1 MRISTNMMFD
11 RNLNNM
17 GKTTSRLDRA
27 SEQMYTGEKFKV
39 ASEDPAGMAQKLGLT
54 SEIELFKQY
63 STNGGL
69 LQGSLSLE
77 ESVLDSLNTV
87 MSSAYTKVQ
96 QSMNGAHDAT
106 DKEAIA
112 TELEELQKH
121 MFDLMNSKNASG
133 EYIFGGN
140 QSQTQPFIKD
150 SSGIYQFQGD
160 SGQRFVQ
167 VSPSVRIA
175 SNDSGL
181 ELFQAVPTRRT
192 ATANTANITTAVT
205 DQGQFDT
212 FYRTRYDPVTAANN
226 TYTVNT
232 LAGTPPQYEIR
243 NAGGTLMQS
252 GDYTQGVA
260 ISFNGLE
267 LKVNVVAPGAAQT
280 FDLTLPKN
288 DNILNTMS
296 DMIAALR
303 DPALTPEQF
312 KDVVAD
318 TEVHLNKARDTVNVA
333 TGHLGGRMNNLDD
346 VLNSNEGLTNL
357 NQESRATVS
366 EIDLYEAISNVT
378 KENSALTIAQQA
390 YTMVNKTTLF
400 SYL

>member
-1 MRISTNMMFD
+1 MRISTNMMFE
-11 RNLNNM
+11 RNLSNM
-17 GKTTSRLDRA
+17 GKSTSRLDRA
-27 SEQMYTGEKFKV
+27 SEQMYSGDKFKV

-77 ESVLDSLNTV
+77 ESVLDSLNAA
-87 MSSAYTKVQ
+87 MNSAYTKVQ
-96 QSMNGAHDAT
+96 QSLNGAMDAT

-150 SSGIYQFQGD
+150 SSDIYQFQGD
-160 SGQRFVQ
+160 TGQRFVQ

-192 ATANTANITTAVT
+192 ASANTANITAAVA
-205 DQGQFDT
+205 DQGQFDS
-212 FYRTRYDPVTAANN
+212 FYRTRYDPGTPANN

-232 LAGTPPQYEIR
+232 LAGVPPQYEIR
-243 NAGGTLMQS
+243 DAGGTLMQS
-252 GDYTQGVA
+252 GNYTQGGA
-260 ISFNGLE
+260 IGFNGLE

-280 FDLTLPKN
+280 FDLTPPKN
-288 DNILNTMS
+288 DNVLNTMS

-303 DPALTPEQF
+303 DPTLTAEQF
-312 KDVVAD
+312 KSAVAD
-318 TEVHLNKARDTVNVA
+318 TEAHISKARDTVNVA
-333 TGHLGGRMNNLDD
+333 TGHIGGRMNNLDD
-346 VLNSNEGLTNL
+346 VLNSNEGLNVL
-357 NQESRATVS
+357 NQESRANVS

-378 KENSALTIAQQA
+378 KENSALSIAQQA